1 MYGDSAAMRKR
12 AAQLQEQSTDIRA
25 MADRLVAQIESINWE
40 GRAAA
45 DMRSRIHDRAAHLR
59 DCAAQHEAAAE
70 SLTKHVVEV
79 ERLKDAID
87 GIERKTHSMV
97 ADART
102 RIAQQ
107 RAQGES
113 SGVTIDPTDT
123 DRTLDQFVAPTS
135 GHKDWLTVELPGL

>member
-1 MYGDSAAMRKR
+1 MYGDPAAMRKR
-12 AAQLQEQSTDIRA
+12 AAQLQEQATDIRA

-59 DCAAQHEAAAE
+59 DCAAQHETAAE

-87 GIERKTHSMV
+87 GIERKSSSLV

-107 RAQGES
+107 RAQSES
-113 SGVTIDPTDT
+113 SGVTIDPDDT